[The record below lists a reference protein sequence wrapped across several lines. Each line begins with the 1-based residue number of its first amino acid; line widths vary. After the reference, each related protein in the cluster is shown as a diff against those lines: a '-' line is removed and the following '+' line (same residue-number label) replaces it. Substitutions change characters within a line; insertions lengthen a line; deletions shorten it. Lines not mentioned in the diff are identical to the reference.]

1 MTTPK
6 FFYAT
11 LAEQLTNR
19 ASRAV
24 LGLTGFRNDALRN
37 HLDEQFRQKPGMAGS
52 LLADPVFEATFGW
65 KQSTQKMRELGETLL
80 NPLLLAALDKPEKK
94 HTTEDYA
101 FPLERHP
108 YQHQLE
114 AWGNLLKGNPRRSV
128 LVSSGTGSGKT
139 ECFLIPI
146 LNDLVNEVEQKKNSS
161 LTGIRA
167 LFLYLLNALIKSQK
181 DRLVAW
187 SEPFGGKLRF
197 CLYNGDTPE
206 DNKKSEWKCEVS
218 TRDALR
224 NNPPPILVTNTTMLE
239 YMLVRDKDR
248 PIIEQSQGKLRWIV
262 IDEAHTYLGSQAAEL
277 TLLLRRVLHAFG
289 CKPTDVHFVATSATL
304 GDNSVASKQHLAKFL
319 ADIAGVSVSQISV
332 VIGEREVPEL
342 PDNLRNQKEQRPS
355 LQKLWEMSAAD
366 RFDALAKDPVTRKL
380 RTQLIGGAN
389 KLSALTESLYGNSPA
404 ENDWRT
410 TLALLD
416 CCTQANKK
424 IDTESTPFLP
434 LRGHFF
440 QRTLN
445 GIWACSNNHCQGRE
459 GSPLDSEKWSFGVI
473 FLERRQHC
481 PHCESPV
488 FELVQCGECGSE
500 YLAADEKHEDGK
512 EWLRPR
518 QSFQDEDEF
527 QQELEAPE
535 DEDTELTSSSPRHS
549 AQLKRLLTSSSLS
562 TSSTSSIRT
571 ISLSSAGQVD
581 GTDIKKFTVHLTDDD
596 NECPFCHAKK
606 ELHDTPLCRSVRVG
620 APFMLS
626 TAIPTLLEPL
636 SPMKGNELRP
646 LDGRRLITFTDSRQ
660 GTARFA
666 AKLQQD
672 SERDYV
678 RSLIYHYLADSA
690 NTATVSAS
698 DKDDLLKRIEEL
710 EKIVKSK
717 PFLEPTLEAEKSKYD
732 AFNQRS
738 LGQLTWQKMEEKL
751 LLADDVDRW
760 LLSDLKK
767 LTFEQFSKDREY
779 ARLCLLREF
788 FARPKRQLS
797 LEGLGLTQLSYPK
810 LSKSEPSIL
819 FKSLN
824 VNKAEWQTL
833 LQVAVDYLLRTGGS
847 TINVTREYA
856 RWLGYPARPMFILK
870 PGEQRKS
877 PKIQRY
883 WPSSKQNLFYR
894 NRLVRLLAYA
904 FKLDFE
910 QKEHI
915 ARLDEMLSDIW
926 NGIFVILSKS
936 ADGYYLDL
944 DEQAELSQ
952 VNEAWLCPV
961 TRRVLPMAFRGIT
974 PYLPFN
980 PKDAELVICQ
990 KVTIPI
996 VPSAFPNDVASINDW
1011 LENNPDIIKLRQ
1023 LGIWSDVNDRI
1034 VKFSRYWRAAE
1045 HSAQISGNDLTRRTD
1060 SFKEGKINL
1069 LSCSTTMEMG
1079 VDIGGLS
1086 AVAMNNVPPHPA
1098 NFLQR
1103 AGRAGRRGETAA
1115 VSFTLC
1121 KATPHGE
1128 AVFHNPL
1135 WPFKTQLAMPKVAL
1149 QSEPIVQRHI
1159 NSLVLSEFL
1168 AERTN
1173 DTVNRLTLTS
1183 GWFFESAS
1191 EENSALYEVFKNWCL
1206 QEAHKKPSINEG
1218 LVSLTKHSILQGRE
1232 AAYLLERSCEMLD
1245 RTAARWLADLNA
1257 LIEQRELVKTSKG
1270 NSKPE
1275 QALDLQLDRLRGEYL
1290 LGVLAT
1296 LGFLPGYGFPT
1307 NVVPFITTTLE
1318 DVEHKKKAKNERED
1332 NRAKRA
1338 GYPSRNLAVAI
1349 RDYAPGTDTVLDGR
1363 VYRSQGVTL
1372 NWQVPA
1378 EAEAAPE
1385 IQSLQY
1391 VWRCDSCGNNGIR
1404 PVKPD
1409 SCPHCGETNTS
1420 KITTSQFLQP
1430 AGFAVGIRHKVHN
1443 NVTTPQYIP
1452 VRDPMISLRH
1462 ADWMALPNPQFG
1474 RYRSSNQGHLFH
1486 HSDGLHGKGYS
1497 VCLVCG
1503 WADSVTVEGE
1513 EIKRASSLENHRRLR
1528 GGKNDDRET
1537 ACPGND
1543 RDWAIKDGLLLGVS
1557 TQTEVFELQLWD
1569 EQGKGVNQV
1578 VAHTLAVA
1586 FRRALCM
1593 ELGIEESEVGA
1604 FASQRRDQGRLPTYS
1619 IYLYDTATGG
1629 AGYSTQAVALLD
1641 TLFKRV
1647 HESVLPCP
1655 KECDSAC
1662 QACLLTY
1669 DTQHHVDHLNRHEAN
1684 TLLESGLLHS
1694 MVLPE
1699 ALRVFGA
1706 ATKFELEPLALALNR
1721 EWQHHDFKEVRI
1733 YFGGDVSLWEPLA
1746 WRLRHDLIRLREA
1759 GTLVR
1764 FVLTSSMLQQLEAS
1778 QKSELNALITF
1789 IGAEVYTGEIG
1800 GTPNTPVVME
1810 TGGQDESIRWA
1821 ASHPDALAPTP
1832 AWGVAGDTG
1841 SQFVRIHLTTALPAI
1856 HSSWQK
1862 VEPTALHP
1870 SIPAGTTELVIT
1882 DQFNG
1887 ASTLFGKQAWQA
1899 VCDNIPALAKQLASG
1914 APLVEV
1920 RYSDRY
1926 LRSPLMLLLL
1936 NSLLQGLGQYTGGL
1950 VKATRVTVV
1959 TSQLNDNR
1967 SGYPRLLH
1975 HDWLEDGERRQVAE
1989 CLFKI
1994 NLSHFEWLLKENKQL
2009 PHARELELI
2018 WADARWLVRLD
2029 QGVGYWG
2036 IQRYVRSD
2044 FPFDQ
2049 AAQEQVKFL
2058 HSRGFQIEQIDKR
2071 HPTYWYFRQQ

>member
-1 MTTPK
+1 MTTPRHL
-6 FFYAT
+6 YAT

-19 ASRAV
+19 ASRSV

-37 HLDEQFRQKPGMAGS
+37 YLDEQFSQRPGMGGS

-65 KQSTQKMRELGETLL
+65 KQSTQQMRDLGETLL
-80 NPLLLAALDKPEKK
+80 NPQLLEALDKPEKK

-114 AWGNLLKGNPRRSV
+114 AWGNLLKENPRRSV

-139 ECFLIPI
+139 ECFLVPI
-146 LNDLVNEVEQKKNSS
+146 LNDLVNEVGQKKNSA

-167 LFLYLLNALIKSQK
+167 LFLYPLNALIKSQK

-206 DNKKSEWKCEVS
+206 NNKKSEWKSEVT
-218 TRDALR
+218 TRETLR

-248 PIIEQSQGKLRWIV
+248 PIIENSQGQLRWIV

-289 CKPTDVHFVATSATL
+289 CKPGDVHFVATSATL
-304 GDNSVASKQHLAKFL
+304 GDKSEASKQHLAKFL
-319 ADIAGVSVSQISV
+319 ADIAGVPLSQVTV
-332 VIGEREVPEL
+332 VTGKREVPAL
-342 PDNLRNQKEQRPS
+342 PENLLSQREQRPP

-366 RFDALAKDPVTRKL
+366 RFDALAKDPITRKL
-380 RTQLIGGAN
+380 RDQLIHEAS
-389 KLSALTESLYGNSPA
+389 KLSDLTQSLYGDKQA

-416 CCTQANKK
+416 CCTQASKQ
-424 IDTESTPFLP
+424 IGTESTPFLP

-445 GIWACSNNHCQGRE
+445 GIWACANSHCQGRE
-459 GSPLDSEKWSFGVI
+459 GSPLESEKWPFGSV

-481 PHCESPV
+481 SHCNSPV
-488 FELVQCGECGSE
+488 FELVQCSECGSE
-500 YLAADEKHEDGK
+500 YLAAVKKVNDKM
-512 EWLRPR
+512 WLLPRP
-518 QSFQDEDEF
+518 SLQDEDEF
-527 QQELEAPE
+527 QQELEILD
-535 DEDTELTSSSPRHS
+535 DEETESTAKKLDSSAS
-549 AQLKRLLTSSSLS
+549 LKRLLTSAVLVERTLLLS
-562 TSSTSSIRT
+562 
-571 ISLSSAGQVD
+571 ANGEVD
-581 GTDIKKFTVHLTDDD
+581 NQEGENITVHVVTDD
-596 NECPFCHAKK
+596 NQCPFCAAKK
-606 ELHDTPLCRSVRVG
+606 ESYDTPLCRSVRVG

-636 SPMKGNELRP
+636 SPMKGNEPRP

-672 SERDYV
+672 SERNYV
-678 RSLIYHYLADSA
+678 RSLIYHSLIDNSNAVPQGNRDE
-690 NTATVSAS
+690 
-698 DKDDLLKRIEEL
+698 LLEQIKAL
-710 EKIVKSK
+710 EIPAKSN
-717 PFLEPTLEAEKSKYD
+717 PTLKAMRDKMQMEYENAIKPK
-732 AFNQRS
+732 
-738 LGQLTWQKMEEKL
+738 LGCLTWQKMEEKL
-751 LLADDVDRW
+751 LLADDITRW
-760 LLSDLKK
+760 MLPDLKK
-767 LTFEQFSKDREY
+767 LTFEQFTREREY
-779 ARLCLLREF
+779 VRLCLIREF

-797 LEGLGLTQLSYPK
+797 LEGLGLAQLIYPK
-810 LSKSEPSIL
+810 LSKSEPTDL
-819 FKSLN
+819 FKSLK
-824 VNKAEWQTL
+824 VNKEDWQSL
-833 LQVAVDYLLRTGGS
+833 LQVAVDYILRTGGP
-847 TINVTREYA
+847 TVNITREYA

-870 PGEQRKS
+870 PGEQRRS
-877 PKIQRY
+877 SNIQRY
-883 WPSSKQNLFYR
+883 WPSSKQNLFHR
-894 NRLVRLLAYA
+894 NRLARLLAYA
-904 FKLDFE
+904 FKLDFA
-910 QKEHI
+910 QKEHV

-961 TRRVLPMAFRGIT
+961 TRRVLPVAFRGIT
-974 PYLPFN
+974 PYLPSN
-980 PKDAELVICQ
+980 PKDTELVICQ

-1023 LGIWSDVNDRI
+1023 LDVWSDVNDRI

-1045 HSAQISGNDLTRRTD
+1045 HSAQISGNDLTRRENR
-1060 SFKEGKINL
+1060 FKKGEINL

-1135 WPFKTQLAMPKVAL
+1135 WPFNTQLSMPKVAL
-1149 QSEPIVQRHI
+1149 QSEPIIQRHI
-1159 NSLVLSEFL
+1159 NSLVLSKFL

-1173 DTVNRLTLTS
+1173 NDVNKLTLKS
-1183 GWFFESAS
+1183 GWFFESES
-1191 EENSALYEVFKNWCL
+1191 EEVSAVYEVFKEWCR
-1206 QEAHKKPSINEG
+1206 QQAHKNPSINVG
-1218 LVSLTKHSILQGRE
+1218 LASLTKNSVLHDRE
-1232 AAYLLERSCEMLD
+1232 ASYLLERSCEMLD
-1245 RTAARWLADLNA
+1245 NTATRWLADLKA
-1257 LIEQRELVKTSKG
+1257 LIRQRELVKTSKG
-1270 NSKPE
+1270 DSKPE
-1275 QALDLQLDRLRGEYL
+1275 QAIALQLDRLRGEYL

-1296 LGFLPGYGFPT
+1296 FGFLPGYGFPT
-1307 NVVPFITTTLE
+1307 DVVPFITTTEE
-1318 DVEHKKKAKNERED
+1318 DLEHKKKTKNERED
-1332 NRAKRA
+1332 NRSKRA

-1378 EAEAAPE
+1378 EVEAAPE

-1391 VWRCDSCGNNGIR
+1391 IWRCDTCGNNGIR

-1409 SCPHCGETNTS
+1409 CCPHCGETNTN
-1420 KITTSQFLQP
+1420 KITTAQFLQP

-1452 VRDPMISLRH
+1452 VRDPLISLRH
-1462 ADWMALPNPQFG
+1462 ADWMSLPNPQFG

-1503 WADSVTVEGE
+1503 WADSVTIEGE
-1513 EIKRASSLENHRRLR
+1513 DVKRAASLENHRCLR
-1528 GGKNDDRET
+1528 GGKNDDKET

-1557 TQTEVFELQLWD
+1557 THTEVFELQLRD
-1569 EQGKGVNQV
+1569 EQGKGIDKTM
-1578 VAHTLAVA
+1578 AYTLAVA

-1604 FASQRRDQGRLPTYS
+1604 FASPSRDIADLPTYS

-1629 AGYSTQAVALLD
+1629 AGYSTQAVGLLD
-1641 TLFKRV
+1641 TLFERIYEK
-1647 HESVLPCP
+1647 VLPCP
-1655 KECDSAC
+1655 RECDSAC

-1669 DTQHHVDHLNRHEAN
+1669 DTQHHVDHLNRHVAKA
-1684 TLLESGLLHS
+1684 LLEGGLLHS

-1699 ALRVFGA
+1699 ALKVFGA

-1721 EWQHHDFKEVRI
+1721 EWQQRDFNEVRI
-1733 YFGGDVSLWEPLA
+1733 YLGGDISLWEPLA
-1746 WRLRHDLIRLREA
+1746 WRLKYDLIRLRET

-1764 FVLTSSMLQQLEAS
+1764 FVLTPLMFQKLETS
-1778 QKSELNALITF
+1778 QKSELNALVTF
-1789 IGAEVYTGEIG
+1789 IGAEVYAGEVG
-1800 GTPNTPVVME
+1800 GASKPLTVME
-1810 TGGQDESIRWA
+1810 AVGQSDNVHWA
-1821 ASHPDALAPTP
+1821 ASSPDALAPTP
-1832 AWGVAGDTG
+1832 TWGVAGDAG
-1841 SQFVRIHLTTALPAI
+1841 NQFVRVHLPSTLPAI
-1856 HSSWQK
+1856 PQSWQK
-1862 VEPTALHP
+1862 IEPDALHP
-1870 SIPAGTTELVIT
+1870 TMPAGTSELVIT

-1887 ASTLFGKQAWQA
+1887 AATLFGKQAWQII
-1899 VCDNIPALAKQLASG
+1899 CDNIPALAKQLASNS
-1914 APLVEV
+1914 PLVEV

-1936 NSLLQGLGQYTGGL
+1936 NGLLQGLGKYAGGL
-1950 VKATRVTVV
+1950 AKVTRVSVV

-1967 SGYPRLLH
+1967 GGYPKLLH
-1975 HDWLEDGERRQVAE
+1975 QDWQEDGERRQVAE
-1989 CLFKI
+1989 RLFKT
-1994 NLSHFEWLLKENKQL
+1994 NLPHFEWLQREHRQL
-2009 PHARELELI
+2009 PHARELELV
-2018 WADARWLVRLD
+2018 WANTRWLIRLD

-2036 IQRYVRSD
+2036 VQRYVRSD
-2044 FPFDQ
+2044 FPFSQ
-2049 AAQEQVKFL
+2049 SIQEQIKFL
-2058 HSRGFQIEQIDKR
+2058 QSKDFQIEQMDKR
-2071 HPTYWYFRQQ
+2071 HPTHWYIKQQ

>member
-1 MTTPK
+1 VTIPK
-6 FFYAT
+6 HLYAT

-19 ASRAV
+19 ASRSV
-24 LGLTGFRNDALRN
+24 LGLTGLRNDALRN
-37 HLDEQFRQKPGMAGS
+37 YLDGQFSQKPGMAGS

-65 KQSTQKMRELGETLL
+65 RQSTQQMRDLGKTLL
-80 NPLLLAALDKPEKK
+80 NPKLLEALDNPEKK

-114 AWGNLLKGNPRRSV
+114 AWGNLLKENPRRSV

-139 ECFLIPI
+139 ECFLVPI
-146 LNDLVNEVEQKKNSS
+146 LNDLVNEIGQKNTI

-167 LFLYLLNALIKSQK
+167 LFLYPLNALIKSQK

-206 DNKKSEWKCEVS
+206 NNKKSEWKCEVA
-218 TRDALR
+218 TREILR

-248 PIIEQSQGKLRWIV
+248 PIIEKSQGQLRWIV

-289 CKPTDVHFVATSATL
+289 CKPGEVHFVATSATL
-304 GDNSVASKQHLAKFL
+304 GDNSTTSKQHLAKFL
-319 ADIAGVSVSQISV
+319 ADIAGVPLSQVTV
-332 VIGEREVPEL
+332 VTAEREVPPL
-342 PDNLRNQKEQRPS
+342 PENLLNQREQRPP
-355 LQKLWEMSAAD
+355 LQKLWELSAAD
-366 RFDALAKDPVTRKL
+366 RFDALAKDPITRRL
-380 RTQLIGGAN
+380 RDQLIREAS
-389 KLSALTESLYGNSPA
+389 KLSDLTQSLYGENQA

-416 CCTQANKK
+416 CCTQANKQ
-424 IDTESTPFLP
+424 IGAESTPFLP

-445 GIWACSNNHCQGRE
+445 GIWACSNSHCQGRD
-459 GSPLDSEKWSFGVI
+459 GSPLNSEKWPFGAV

-488 FELVQCGECGSE
+488 FELVQCSECGSE
-500 YLAADEKHEDGK
+500 YLAAVKKVNDKM
-512 EWLRPR
+512 WLLPRP
-518 QSFQDEDEF
+518 SLQDEDEF
-527 QQELEAPE
+527 QQELEVLE
-535 DEDTELTSSSPRHS
+535 NEETESTLNKLDSSASLR
-549 AQLKRLLTSSSLS
+549 RLLTSVTLAERTLLLS
-562 TSSTSSIRT
+562 TDN
-571 ISLSSAGQVD
+571 QVD
-581 GTDIKKFTVHLTDDD
+581 NREGKNITVHVVTDD
-596 NECPFCHAKK
+596 NHCAFCATKK
-606 ELHDTPLCRSVRVG
+606 ESYDTPLCRSVRVG

-636 SPMKGNELRP
+636 SPMKGNEPRP

-678 RSLIYHYLADSA
+678 RSLIYHNLADSA
-690 NTATVSAS
+690 NVISNDS
-698 DKDDLLKRIEEL
+698 KEVLLEQIQEL
-710 EKIVKSK
+710 EITVKSK
-717 PFLEPTLEAEKSKYD
+717 PILKPMLERAKLEYE
-732 AFNQRS
+732 S
-738 LGQLTWQKMEEKL
+738 LTKGVLGHLTWQKMEEKL

-760 LLSDLKK
+760 LLADLKK

-797 LEGLGLTQLSYPK
+797 LEGLGLVQLVYPK
-810 LSKSEPSIL
+810 LSKSEPSLL

-824 VNKAEWQTL
+824 VSKTEWQAL
-833 LQVAVDYLLRTGGS
+833 LQIAVDYILRTGGS
-847 TINVTREYA
+847 TILVTREYA

-870 PGEQRKS
+870 PGEQRRS
-877 PKIQRY
+877 SNIQRY
-883 WPSSKQNLFYR
+883 WPSSKQNLFHR
-894 NRLVRLLAYA
+894 NRLAKLLAYA

-910 QKEHI
+910 QKEHV
-915 ARLDEMLSDIW
+915 AGLDEMLSDIW
-926 NGIFVILSKS
+926 NGISIILSKS
-936 ADGYYLDL
+936 EDGYYLDL
-944 DEQAELSQ
+944 DEQVELSQ

-961 TRRVLPMAFRGIT
+961 TRRLLPVAFRGIT

-980 PKDAELVICQ
+980 PKDPELVICK
-990 KVTIPI
+990 KVSIPI
-996 VPSAFPNDVASINDW
+996 VPIAFPSDKSDINDW
-1011 LENNPDIIKLRQ
+1011 LENHPDVLKLRE
-1023 LGIWSDVNDRI
+1023 LGIWSNVNDRI
-1034 VKFSRYWRAAE
+1034 TKFSRYWRAAE
-1045 HSAQISGNDLTRRTD
+1045 HSAQISGNDLTRRENR
-1060 SFKEGKINL
+1060 FKKGEINL

-1115 VSFTLC
+1115 ISFTLC

-1135 WPFKTQLAMPKVAL
+1135 WPFTTQLAMPKVAL

-1159 NSLVLSEFL
+1159 NALALSAFLV
-1168 AERTN
+1168 ERTN
-1173 DTVNRLTLTS
+1173 NDVNKLTLKS
-1183 GWFFESAS
+1183 GWFFESVS
-1191 EENSALYEVFKNWCL
+1191 EEVSAVYDIFKEWCR
-1206 QEAHKKPSINEG
+1206 QQAPTKPSVNAG
-1218 LVSLTKHSILQGRE
+1218 LTSLTKHSVLHGRE
-1232 AAYLLERSCEMLD
+1232 ASYLLERSCEMLD
-1245 RTAARWLADLNA
+1245 STATRWLADLNA
-1257 LIEQRELVKTSKG
+1257 LTKQRELVKTRKG
-1270 NSKPE
+1270 DSKPE
-1275 QALDLQLDRLRGEYL
+1275 QAIGLQLDRLRGEYL
-1290 LGVLAT
+1290 LGMLAT
-1296 LGFLPGYGFPT
+1296 FGFLPGYGFPT
-1307 NVVPFITTTLE
+1307 DVVPFITTTAE
-1318 DVEHKKKAKNERED
+1318 DLAHKKNIKDERED

-1391 VWRCDSCGNNGIR
+1391 IWRCETCGNNGIR

-1409 SCPHCGETNTS
+1409 TCPHCGESNTY
-1420 KITTSQFLQP
+1420 KITTRQFLQP

-1452 VRDPMISLRH
+1452 VRDPLISLRH
-1462 ADWMALPNPQFG
+1462 ADWMSLPNPQFG

-1503 WADSVTVEGE
+1503 WADSITVEGDD
-1513 EIKRASSLENHRRLR
+1513 IKRAASFENHRRLR
-1528 GGKNDDRET
+1528 GGKNDDKET
-1537 ACPGND
+1537 TCPGND
-1543 RDWAIKDGLLLGVS
+1543 RDWAIKDELLLGVL
-1557 TQTEVFELQLWD
+1557 TQTEVFELQLRD
-1569 EQGKGVNQV
+1569 AQGKGIDKTI
-1578 VAHTLAVA
+1578 AYSLAVA
-1586 FRRALCM
+1586 FRCALCM

-1604 FASQRRDQGRLPTYS
+1604 FASPSRDTVGLPTHS

-1629 AGYSTQAVALLD
+1629 AGYAIQAVALLD
-1641 TLFKRV
+1641 ELFKRIY
-1647 HESVLPCP
+1647 ESVLSCP
-1655 KECDSAC
+1655 RECDSAC

-1669 DTQHHVDHLNRHEAN
+1669 DTQHHVDHLDRHAAK
-1684 TLLESGLLHS
+1684 TLLDGGLLHS

-1699 ALRVFGA
+1699 ALRLFGA
-1706 ATKFELEPLALALNR
+1706 ATKFELEPLGLALNR
-1721 EWQHHDFKEVRI
+1721 EWQQRDFNEVRI
-1733 YFGGDVSLWEPLA
+1733 YFGGDISLWELLA
-1746 WRLRHDLIRLREA
+1746 WRLKHDLIRLRDA

-1764 FVLTSSMLQQLEAS
+1764 LILAPLMLQKLEAS
-1778 QKSELNALITF
+1778 QKGELNALVTF
-1789 IGAEVYTGEIG
+1789 LGAAVYAG
-1800 GTPNTPVVME
+1800 E
-1810 TGGQDESIRWA
+1810 TGGASQTLIVMEAGGQSECVRWA
-1821 ASHPDALAPTP
+1821 ASSPDALAPSP
-1832 AWGVAGDTG
+1832 AWGVAGDAG
-1841 SQFVRIHLTTALPAI
+1841 SQFVRVHIPTALPAI
-1856 HSSWQK
+1856 PQSWQK
-1862 VEPTALHP
+1862 VVPDALHP
-1870 SIPAGTTELVIT
+1870 TMPVGTSELVIT
-1882 DQFNG
+1882 DEFNG
-1887 ASTLFGKQAWQA
+1887 ASTLFGKQAWETI
-1899 VCDNIPALAKQLASG
+1899 CSNIPTLANHLTSG
-1914 APLVEV
+1914 SPLVEV

-1936 NSLLQGLGQYTGGL
+1936 NSLLQGLRNYAGGL
-1950 VKATRVTVV
+1950 TKATQVTII
-1959 TSQLNDNR
+1959 TSQLNDSR
-1967 SGYPRLLH
+1967 RGYPKLIFD
-1975 HDWLEDGERRQVAE
+1975 DWQEDIERRQVAE
-1989 CLFKI
+1989 QLLKI
-1994 NLSHFEWLLKENKQL
+1994 NIPCFEWLLKENKQL

-2018 WADARWLVRLD
+2018 WVDVRWFVRLD
-2029 QGVGYWG
+2029 QGIGYWG
-2036 IQRYVRSD
+2036 ISRNIRSD

-2049 AAQEQVKFL
+2049 PISEQIKFL
-2058 HSRGFQIEQIDKR
+2058 YNRDFQIEQMDKR
-2071 HPTYWYFRQQ
+2071 HPTYWYFRKQ